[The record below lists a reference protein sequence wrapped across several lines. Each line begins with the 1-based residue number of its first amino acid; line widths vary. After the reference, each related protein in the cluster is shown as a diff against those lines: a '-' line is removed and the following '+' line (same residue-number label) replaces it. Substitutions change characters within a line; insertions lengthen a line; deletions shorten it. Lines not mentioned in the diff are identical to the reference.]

1 MMAKKAS
8 RRLSGLLLAAVMT
21 GYVLTSSGAAD
32 FGNIP
37 DRLSLT
43 AGSNLSLNLALPVSA
58 ELDSGDTQAKM
69 EQSNGAID
77 ISAGEVSGKANLIFR
92 LLGILPVKEVE
103 LSVNEEKT
111 LIPGGK
117 SVGIALETQGLIVI
131 GTSDVGAN
139 ESPAALAGLRPGDII
154 TEVNGVDVQD
164 AQSLTAL
171 LTQND
176 AAQISFSRNGEDM
189 KASVIPVTDARDRT
203 LKIGAWVRSSTA
215 GVGTLTYIDPE
226 DNSFGAL
233 GHPISDADTG
243 VLMPVALG
251 GLYENEIVEIHAG
264 ESGSPGEIVG
274 DFFSH
279 ERLIGDVTQN
289 TRLGIFG
296 ENYDGDFAELPYP
309 EGLPVAGKDEVQI
322 GSARILTT
330 IDDGVRSYD
339 CEIERIDDNQT
350 RSMVIHI
357 TDEDLIAQTG
367 GIIQGMSGSPIIQDG
382 KLIGAVTHVLVNDPT
397 RGYGIFIENM
407 LEAAG

>member
-1 MMAKKAS
+1 MMAKKAC
-8 RRLSGLLLAAVMT
+8 RRLSCLLLAAVMT

-279 ERLIGDVTQN
+279 ERQIGDVTQN

-339 CEIERIDDNQT
+339 CEIERIDDDQT

-357 TDEDLIAQTG
+357 TDEALIAQTG

>member
-1 MMAKKAS
+1 MMAKKAC
-8 RRLSGLLLAAVMT
+8 RRLSCLLLAAVMT

-176 AAQISFSRNGEDM
+176 AAQISFSRNGEEM

-279 ERLIGDVTQN
+279 ERQIGDVTQN